1 MNTFEPTINEYYIA
15 KKADGKEQI
24 FKYYY
29 KGKNSKN
36 ETIYHGYY
44 GLHGYHELVVTE
56 KNMRE
61 LTAEERKLLSD
72 KKYYSLPQKFYQ
84 THPED
89 LI

>member
-1 MNTFEPTINEYYIA
+1 MNTFEPTINDYYIA

-61 LTAEERKLLSD
+61 LTEKNANYCPIRNITV
-72 KKYYSLPQKFYQ
+72 YQKFYQ

-89 LI
+89 LV